1 MNKADKDKVIAALES
16 GRIMGYDYAIQSYSR
31 EVTPKI
37 ITEALSI
44 MRGLADAEPVA
55 RVAEVHMSRY
65 TLEWLNGPL
74 PEGTEL
80 YTSPQAA
87 QTALKSE
94 SSAQAAQAPARL
106 PSEGKPIEALA
117 PTEAALRDV
126 VRQSEDLGLYDADFQ
141 IGAQEREAFEAF
153 MLTKYPTHV
162 CNWVDGRFG
171 VEDRYSD
178 MFTRLIFVGWLGRA
192 GSKP

>member
-1 MNKADKDKVIAALES
+1 MNITKEQADKVIAALS
-16 GRIMGYDYAIQSYSR
+16 MNRIMARDENGNYTK
-31 EVTPKI
+31 E
-37 ITEALSI
+37 ITAQVVVEALSI

-117 PTEAALRDV
+117 PTEA
-126 VRQSEDLGLYDADFQ
+126 
-141 IGAQEREAFEAF
+141 QEREAFEEF
-153 MLTKYPTHV
+153 MLTKYPAHL
-162 CNWVDGRFG
+162 CHWVGDQ
-171 VEDRYSD
+171 YSE
-178 MFTRLIFVGWLGRA
+178 MFTRLVFVGWKAGRA